1 MAASKLT
8 KIINDDK
15 EFLFQN
21 YGEKLQACFV
31 KGDGSYLYDQ
41 DNKKYIDFLSGIA
54 VSSLGYSS
62 QVLHK
67 AIHSQIDRG
76 VLHTSNKFFNQ
87 EQIEAAKLISSTS
100 FPGKSLFVNS
110 GAEANEAAIKL
121 ARRYGLSINKKKFK
135 IITFTGSFHGR
146 TFGAMSATAQAKI
159 HEGFGPIVPGFIYAP
174 FNNVKAIRKLLK
186 KDKHIAAVMLEL
198 IQGEGGINVADG
210 DFVKE
215 IFDTCNQ
222 KGILTIIDE
231 IQTGVGRTGAT
242 YVYQHFNVTPDIL
255 TLAKG
260 LGGGIPIGAM
270 HSKNYLAEYLPAG
283 AHGTTFGGN
292 HLASAAVIAV
302 LTEIK
307 KNTFISNV
315 NALSEHFFER
325 LKKIKQRTGYIKSI
339 RGLGL
344 HIGIELPED
353 GNKFVDEALSEKLII
368 NCTMGNVI
376 RLMPPL
382 NISMSA
388 VDEGMNILEK
398 LILKYG
404 EIYEN
409 TQNKLR

>member
-1 MAASKLT
+1 MASPKLT

-21 YGEKLQACFV
+21 YGERLQASFV

-41 DNKKYIDFLSGIA
+41 DNKKYIDFFSGIA
-54 VSSLGYSS
+54 VSSLGYSNPA
-62 QVLHK
+62 LHK

-76 VLHTSNKFFNQ
+76 VIHTSNKFYNQ
-87 EQIEAAKLISSTS
+87 EQIEAAKLISNTS

-110 GAEANEAAIKL
+110 GAEANETAIKL

-135 IITFTGSFHGR
+135 IITFTDSFHGR
-146 TFGAMSATAQAKI
+146 TFGAMSATAQPKI

-198 IQGEGGINVADG
+198 VQGEGGINVADG

-231 IQTGVGRTGAT
+231 IQTGIGRTGLT
-242 YVYQHFNVTPDIL
+242 YVYQHFNITPDIL

-260 LGGGIPIGAM
+260 LGGGIPIGAI
-270 HSKNYLAEYLPAG
+270 HAKNYLSEYLPAG
-283 AHGTTFGGN
+283 THGTTFGGN
-292 HLASAAVIAV
+292 HLACAAVIAV
-302 LTEIK
+302 LSEIK

-315 NALSEHFFER
+315 NTLSDHFFER
-325 LKKIKQRTGYIKSI
+325 LKKIKQKTGYIKSI

-344 HIGIELPED
+344 HIGIELAED
-353 GNKFVDEALSEKLII
+353 GNKLVDEALSEKLII
-368 NCTMGNVI
+368 NCTAGNVI

-382 NISMSA
+382 NISMNA
-388 VDEGMNILEK
+388 VVEGMNILEK

-409 TQNKLR
+409 TQNKL

>member
-1 MAASKLT
+1 M
-8 KIINDDK
+8 NDDK

-21 YGEKLQACFV
+21 YGEKLHASFI

-54 VSSLGYSS
+54 VSSLGYAN
-62 QVLHK
+62 QALNK
-67 AIHSQIDRG
+67 AIHSQIDKIM
-76 VLHTSNKFFNQ
+76 HTSNKFFNQ
-87 EQIEAAKLISSTS
+87 EQIEAAKLISGTS

-146 TFGAMSATAQAKI
+146 TFGAMSATAQPKI

-174 FNNVKAIRKLLK
+174 FNNPEAIRKLLK
-186 KDKHIAAVMLEL
+186 KDKQIAAVMLEL
-198 IQGEGGINVADG
+198 IQGESGINVADE

-231 IQTGVGRTGAT
+231 VQTGIGRTGLT
-242 YVYQHFNVTPDIL
+242 YAYQHYNVTPDIL

-260 LGGGIPIGAM
+260 LGGGIPIGAI
-270 HSKNYLAEYLPAG
+270 HAKNFLTEYLPAG
-283 AHGTTFGGN
+283 THGTTFGGN
-292 HLASAAVIAV
+292 HLACAAATAV
-302 LTEIK
+302 LTEVNK
-307 KNTFISNV
+307 KQFISNV
-315 NALSEHFFER
+315 NTLSNLFFER
-325 LKKIKQRTGYIKSI
+325 LKKIKQKTGYIKNL

-344 HIGIELPED
+344 HIGIELQED
-353 GNKFVDEALSEKLII
+353 ANNLVNEALSEKLII
-368 NCTMGNVI
+368 NCTAGNVVRI
-376 RLMPPL
+376 IPPL
-382 NISMSA
+382 NISINA
-388 VDEGMNILEK
+388 VNDGMDILEK

>member
-1 MAASKLT
+1 MASSKLT
-8 KIINDDK
+8 KIMNEDK

-21 YGEKLQACFV
+21 YGEKLHASFV
-31 KGDGSYLYDQ
+31 RGDGSYLYDQ

-62 QVLHK
+62 PALHK
-67 AIHSQIDRG
+67 AIHSQIDKII
-76 VLHTSNKFFNQ
+76 HTSNKFFNQ
-87 EQIEAAKLISSTS
+87 EQIEAAKLISGTS

-146 TFGAMSATAQAKI
+146 TFGAMSATAQQKI

-174 FNNVKAIRKLLK
+174 FNNIKAIRKLLK
-186 KDKHIAAVMLEL
+186 SDKHIAAVMLEL
-198 IQGEGGINVADG
+198 IQGESGINVADG

-222 KGILTIIDE
+222 RGILTIIDE
-231 IQTGVGRTGAT
+231 VQTGIGRTGQT
-242 YVYQHFNVTPDIL
+242 YAYQHYNVTPDIL

-260 LGGGIPIGAM
+260 LGGGMPIGAI
-270 HSKNYLAEYLPAG
+270 HAKNFLSDFLPAG
-283 AHGTTFGGN
+283 THGTTFGGN
-292 HLASAAVIAV
+292 HLACSAAVAV

-315 NALSEHFFER
+315 NTLSDHIFER
-325 LKKIKQRTGYIKSI
+325 LKKIKQRTGYIKNL

-344 HIGIELPED
+344 HIGIELAED
-353 GNKFVDEALSEKLII
+353 ANNLVNEALSEKLII
-368 NCTMGNVI
+368 NCTGGNVI
-376 RLMPPL
+376 RLVPPL
-382 NISMSA
+382 NISMNA
-388 VDEGMNILEK
+388 VDEGIDILEK

-404 EIYEN
+404 ENYEN
-409 TQNKLR
+409 TQNKI